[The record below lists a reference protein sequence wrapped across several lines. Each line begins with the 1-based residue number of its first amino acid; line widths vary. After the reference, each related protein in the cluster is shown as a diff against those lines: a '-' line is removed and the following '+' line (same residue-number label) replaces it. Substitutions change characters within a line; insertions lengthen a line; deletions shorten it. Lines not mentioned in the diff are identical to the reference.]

1 MNPLWKQVDDYYNE
15 KLNAMDPVMASVLQ
29 ANKEAGLPAIDV
41 SPLQGKQLYLLAKLK
56 GAKNILEIGT
66 LGGFS
71 TIWLARAL
79 PEDGKL
85 LSLEFSEKHAAVAR
99 GNLKTAGVANK
110 VEVLV
115 GPALETL
122 PVLEEKGFSDF
133 DFVFIDADKRN
144 NAGYLKWALDL
155 CVSGAA
161 IVGDNVVRNGQV
173 VEEDS
178 EDDGIIG
185 IREFTD
191 LLSSDNR
198 IDSTVVQTVGS
209 KGYDGFVLGIVQK

>member
-29 ANKEAGLPAIDV
+29 ANKEAGLPSIDV

-99 GNLKTAGVANK
+99 ENLKTAGVAHK

-122 PVLEEKGFSDF
+122 PVLEEEG
-133 DFVFIDADKRN
+133 VF
-144 NAGYLKWALDL
+144 
-155 CVSGAA
+155 
-161 IVGDNVVRNGQV
+161 
-173 VEEDS
+173 
-178 EDDGIIG
+178 
-185 IREFTD
+185 
-191 LLSSDNR
+191 
-198 IDSTVVQTVGS
+198 
-209 KGYDGFVLGIVQK
+209 